1 MAIGDKPAFVAS
13 IMLDV
18 KDEVDPYLFKAIRG
32 DSGLS
37 QILKGL
43 VLMELFHF
51 KTGGV
56 PPLGIAILEVQC
68 HGMLVVLCHF
78 VPILLP
84 GCHLVG
90 SEFGLV
96 NHAKEFLVSLG
107 KMPEPLP
114 SIHVKKIIVPGIDGT
129 GDRIVGSND
138 REGFGGYL
146 PILPFDGDVEC
157 GSLVVGSM
165 GSKGPSCPVMHWNC
179 QSLVPGSSC
188 CSM

>member
-1 MAIGDKPAFVAS
+1 MPIGNESALVAS
-13 IMLDV
+13 IVFDI
-18 KDEVDPYLFKAIRG
+18 KHQVDSYLFKA
-32 DSGLS
+32 SGGSTRFS
-37 QILKGL
+37 Q
-43 VLMELFHF
+43 VLEGPIFVELFHL
-51 KTGGV
+51 KAGGV
-56 PPLGIAILEVQC
+56 LPLCVAIPEVQC
-68 HGMLVVLCHF
+68 HCMEIISCHF
-78 VPILLP
+78 VPILVS
-84 GCHLVG
+84 GCCLVG

-96 NHAKEFLVSLG
+96 NHAEELLVPLG
-107 KMPEPLP
+107 KASEPLP
-114 SIHVKKIIVPGIDGT
+114 SIRVKKIIVPGIDGT
-129 GDRIVGSND
+129 CDRIIGSND